1 MFLFLGN
8 FPLCLIAAREKKE
21 VMVIDPSGNTYYNWL
36 FCITLPV
43 MYNWTLIIARS
54 LYIFVDLSSLPVFKL
69 TDLTV
74 WPRALQDIPLF
85 FITGCKETLC
95 CSQRVFLRSGL
106 DTLLHNILGNPVA
119 GWRDEEDTFKF

>member
-8 FPLCLIAAREKKE
+8 FPLCVFLAAREKKE

-54 LYIFVDLSSLPVFKL
+54 LYIFVDLSSLPVFRL

-74 WPRALQDIPLF
+74 WPRALLAYLF
-85 FITGCKETLC
+85 SS
-95 CSQRVFLRSGL
+95 SQVVTRLYVVLNVFS
-106 DTLLHNILGNPVA
+106 
-119 GWRDEEDTFKF
+119 